1 MDFGLLDIEEVIKV
15 IEKRPPNLHLILTG
29 RNAKKELLEIADLV
43 TEMKETKH
51 HYHQRIKG
59 QKGIEF

>member
-43 TEMKETKH
+43 IEMTEIKH
-51 HYHQRIKG
+51 HYHQVIKA